1 MGMFTPKLRGTEL
14 VRLTRIR
21 GLSTRILATGRFK
34 DVSATDG
41 AGITEHFSS
50 RGAAFGDYDNDG
62 DMDVVVL
69 NLNNPPSLLRNEG
82 AISRT
87 GSRLN

>member
-1 MGMFTPKLRGTEL
+1 VGCGFIDVDNDGWQDIVQINGHVTPKLRGTEL

-21 GLSTRILATGRFK
+21 GLSTRILATPIQGCFS
-34 DVSATDG
+34 DDG
-41 AGITEHFSS
+41 PGITEHFSS

-69 NLNNPPSLLRNEG
+69 
-82 AISRT
+82 T
-87 GSRLN
+87 